1 MQGTTVRYGY
11 CPPASGRHYN
21 LGAGLAPL
29 ARRFY
34 GPEQNLV
41 PENWVHN
48 LEHGYVVLLYKGTP
62 DQATLDGLAQDMD
75 KAAVSDWSQT
85 NCGPVNKVI
94 ALRFDD
100 MAPDVNF
107 AALAWDRAL
116 LLKDFDKQELL
127 DFASQWQDSVQ
138 TPERIC

>member
-1 MQGTTVRYGY
+1 
-11 CPPASGRHYN
+11 
-21 LGAGLAPL
+21 
-29 ARRFY
+29 
-34 GPEQNLV
+34 
-41 PENWVHN
+41 
-48 LEHGYVVLLYKGTP
+48 
-62 DQATLDGLAQDMD
+62 
-75 KAAVSDWSQT
+75 
-85 NCGPVNKVI
+85 
-94 ALRFDD
+94 